1 MEYYGQEALNL
12 FVAEGNLRDRALRG
26 AIEGKIRHFFDCI
39 DHEKWKE
46 VKGHLRSDAKL
57 LDRLRDP
64 GDIYSGILSIVAHLK
79 GEVVSG
85 QKIVHKL
92 LIVDRGR
99 VTCYVAQFSMHTGQ
113 DAIPDRFYETRWVY
127 LIDLDEQ
134 QQIER
139 IEIRDHNKYF
149 CHEGDTRMMEKAIE
163 AAEED
168 AMLVNCI

>member
-12 FVAEGNLRDRALRG
+12 FAAEGNLRDRALRG

-39 DHEKWKE
+39 DHGKWKE

-57 LDRLRDP
+57 LDRLRGP
-64 GDIYSGILSIVAHLK
+64 GDIHSGIPSIVAQLK
-79 GEVVSG
+79 EEVVSG

-92 LIVDRGR
+92 LVVDRGR
-99 VTCYVAQFSMHTGQ
+99 VTCYVAQFSMHAAQ
-113 DAIPDRFYETRWVY
+113 DGIPDRFSETRWVY

-139 IEIRDHNKYF
+139 IEIRDDDNKYF
-149 CHEGDTRMMEKAIE
+149 CHEGDTRTM
-163 AAEED
+163 
-168 AMLVNCI
+168 